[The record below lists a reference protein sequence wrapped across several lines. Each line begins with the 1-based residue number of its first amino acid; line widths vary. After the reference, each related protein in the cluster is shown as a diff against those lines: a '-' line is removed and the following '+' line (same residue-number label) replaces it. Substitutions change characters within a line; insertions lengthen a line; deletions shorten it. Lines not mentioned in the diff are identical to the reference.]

1 MGDDM
6 IDEALPLSG
15 IRVIEFTHMVMGPS
29 VGLIL
34 ADLGADVIKV
44 EPKGGDQTRHLLGSG
59 AGYFPMFNRNKRSIC
74 LDLKSEVGKAAA
86 IALVEGADILIENF
100 RPGTLVRLG
109 LGPDDF
115 AERHPRLIYCSAKGF
130 LTGPYENRTALDE
143 VTQMMGGLA
152 YMTGP
157 PGRPLRAGASVVD
170 ITGGMFGVIGILA
183 ALERRH
189 RTGRGGDVK
198 CALFETTAFL
208 VGQHM
213 AQEAVTGKAPRPMPD
228 RISAWAIYDVF
239 ETRLPDEQ
247 VFVGVVSDGQ
257 WVAFCEAFGLDAF
270 LADATLA
277 TNNQRVEARE
287 RILPTVRDCF
297 RAMSRAEAVALLE
310 RLGLPFA
317 PIATPSDLFDDRHL
331 GAGGGLVDLTLE
343 DGTNTR
349 LPGLPI
355 EVDGSR
361 MPRRL
366 GLPTPG
372 EHGAELLR
380 EAGLS
385 EDRIAAALA

>member
-1 MGDDM
+1 M

-257 WVAFCEAFGLDAF
+257 WVAFCEAFGLDTF

-287 RILPTVRDCF
+287 KILPTVRNCF
-297 RAMSRAEAVALLE
+297 HAMSRVEAVALLE

-317 PIATPSDLFDDRHL
+317 PIATPSDLFDDQHL

-343 DGTNTR
+343 DGTQTR

-355 EVDGSR
+355 EMDGSR

-372 EHGAELLR
+372 EHGAALLR

-385 EDRIAAALA
+385 EDMIVAALV

>member
-1 MGDDM
+1 M

-343 DGTNTR
+343 DGTQTR

>member
-1 MGDDM
+1 M

-257 WVAFCEAFGLDAF
+257 WVAFCEAFGLDTF

-287 RILPTVRDCF
+287 KILPTVRDCL

-317 PIATPSDLFDDRHL
+317 PIATPSDLFDDQHL

-343 DGTNTR
+343 DGTQTR

-355 EVDGSR
+355 EMDGSR

-372 EHGAELLR
+372 EHGAALLR

-385 EDRIAAALA
+385 EDMIVAALA

>member
-1 MGDDM
+1 M
-6 IDEALPLSG
+6 IDEAFPLSG

-257 WVAFCEAFGLDAF
+257 WVAFCEAFGLDSF

-287 RILPTVRDCF
+287 KILPTVRDCL
-297 RAMSRAEAVALLE
+297 RAMSRVEAVALLE

-317 PIATPSDLFDDRHL
+317 PIATPSDLFDDQHL

-343 DGTNTR
+343 DGTQTR

-355 EVDGSR
+355 EMDGSR

-372 EHGAELLR
+372 EHGAALLR

-385 EDRIAAALA
+385 EDMIAAALA

>member
-1 MGDDM
+1 M

-213 AQEAVTGKAPRPMPD
+213 AQEAVTGKAARPMPD

-257 WVAFCEAFGLDAF
+257 WVAFCEAFGLVAF
-270 LADATLA
+270 LADVTLA

-317 PIATPSDLFDDRHL
+317 PIATPSDLFDDQHL

-343 DGTNTR
+343 DGTQTR